1 MKNVDNLIYYS
12 KVNWWLIL
20 SIVIL
25 PGLAVIYSSFSE
37 THELLNSFI
46 AGFWVFLGL
55 STIILVLGCPT
66 KYTLTDKGLRIHT
79 GIFLSWKIPYDRIID
94 AYPVYSIWAA
104 PALSFERV
112 HITLKRRALFFL
124 PFNDFVEI
132 SPKNRENFLEELK
145 IKIKWDF

>member
-104 PALSFERV
+104 PALS
-112 HITLKRRALFFL
+112 IKKARAFFSA
-124 PFNDFVEI
+124 I
-132 SPKNRENFLEELK
+132 
-145 IKIKWDF
+145 

>member
-1 MKNVDNLIYYS
+1 M
-12 KVNWWLIL
+12 
-20 SIVIL
+20 
-25 PGLAVIYSSFSE
+25 IYSSFSE

-94 AYPVYSIWAA
+94 AYPVYSI
-104 PALSFERV
+104 SG
-112 HITLKRRALFFL
+112 LFGTVNS
-124 PFNDFVEI
+124 NDLGESTIDNAI
-132 SPKNRENFLEELK
+132 S
-145 IKIKWDF
+145 